1 MIGVDVV
8 EVARFGKE
16 TLPQFCLKVFTE
28 AERAYLAERKYAL
41 TSVAGLFAAKEAVL
55 KALGTGI
62 GNGVAL
68 KDVEILHT
76 ELGQPVAVLHRQA
89 EQIFAKLGK
98 TLSVSISHT
107 AALAIAVAKIDK

>member
-1 MIGVDVV
+1 MIGVDVA
-8 EVARFGKE
+8 EVGRFGKD
-16 TLPQFCLKVFTE
+16 TLPQFCLRVFTD
-28 AERAYLAERKYAL
+28 AEREYLSSRKYAL

-76 ELGQPVAVLHRQA
+76 EKGQPYAVLHRQA
-89 EQIFAKLGK
+89 ERIFSELGK
-98 TLSVSISHT
+98 RLSVSISHT
-107 AALAIAVAKIDK
+107 SDLAVAVAKIDP